1 MVYAPAMS
9 TPRRFHRVRD
19 VLDRRQPDLT
29 VLLEDVQVP
38 RNLAAILRSCD
49 AVGVL
54 EAHAVW
60 PGGRLKISR
69 PASGGQ
75 PQVGAG
81 AQAPDARRSPRPP
94 ARQAGCA
101 SSPPIPPPAPSPFR
115 EVDYTLPT
123 ALLLGNEDDGV
134 DAGGPR
140 RRRRRGAIPMEGM
153 GTSLNVSVAAAL
165 LLFEAQRQRRA
176 AGFYD
181 RPRLDPETYARTLF
195 EWAYPDRRAVPDA
208 RGGVSGAGGGWGDFG
223 EGHRSGADR
232 VGQAGSRIEASVA
245 CDLIP
250 ISFS

>member
-1 MVYAPAMS
+1 MS
-9 TPRRFHRVRD
+9 TPRRYQRLRA

-60 PGGRLKISR
+60 PGGRLQISR
-69 PASGGQ
+69 PASGGNRKWL
-75 PQVGAG
+75 PVHKHRTLAAALDLLKGRGMRILA
-81 AQAPDARRSPRPP
+81 AHPTAA
-94 ARQAGCA
+94 AV
-101 SSPPIPPPAPSPFR
+101 PFR

-123 ALLLGNEDDGV
+123 CLLLGNEDGGLTADALAGADGV
-134 DAGGPR
+134 VAV
-140 RRRRRGAIPMEGM
+140 PMEGM

-181 RPRLDPETYARTLF
+181 APRLDPEVYDRLLF
-195 EWAYPDRRAVPDA
+195 EWTHPAVAAQCRKRGAGYPSLGTGGEILGAVP
-208 RGGVSGAGGGWGDFG
+208 R
-223 EGHRSGADR
+223 
-232 VGQAGSRIEASVA
+232 
-245 CDLIP
+245 
-250 ISFS
+250 

>member
-1 MVYAPAMS
+1 MS
-9 TPRRFHRVRD
+9 TPKRFHRLRA

-69 PASGGQ
+69 PASGGNRKWLPVHKHRTLAEALERLKGQ
-75 PQVGAG
+75 GLRVLAAHPTSGAL
-81 AQAPDARRSPRPP
+81 
-94 ARQAGCA
+94 
-101 SSPPIPPPAPSPFR
+101 PFR

-123 ALLLGNEDDGV
+123 VLLLGNEDNGLTPEALAGA
-134 DAGGPR
+134 DAVVT
-140 RRRRRGAIPMEGM
+140 IPMEGM

-165 LLFEAQRQRRA
+165 MLFEAQRQRRA

-181 RPRLDPETYARTLF
+181 APRVDTETYDRLLF
-195 EWAYPDRRAVPDA
+195 EWVHPGIAAQCRKRGGGYPEMGEDGEILGAVP
-208 RGGVSGAGGGWGDFG
+208 R
-223 EGHRSGADR
+223 
-232 VGQAGSRIEASVA
+232 
-245 CDLIP
+245 
-250 ISFS
+250 